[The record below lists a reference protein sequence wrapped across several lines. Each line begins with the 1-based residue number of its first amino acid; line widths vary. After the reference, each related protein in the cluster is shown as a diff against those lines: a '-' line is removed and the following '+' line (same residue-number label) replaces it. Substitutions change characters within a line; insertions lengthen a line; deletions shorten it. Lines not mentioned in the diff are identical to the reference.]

1 MSSIGLKTGRKSCE
15 KLLRSFMPLKENDIL
30 QFDEFELDLT
40 SRTFSR
46 NGAQIPLN
54 PKTFEIL
61 IYLVAN
67 PGRVVTKEEI
77 FKTVWAGSFVEEG
90 NIAQQVSALRR
101 ALGDRATCILTVPGR
116 GYQFAARVQEF
127 PSTDGAP
134 ENRTED
140 VLVQHT
146 HELIQV
152 VVEESFPV
160 PVAAPA
166 PSRASL
172 LSRISHPVVAWSAL
186 GAVLLAGAA
195 TYIWA
200 RFSKPPELRKVMVA
214 DFLNLTGDLTYDLTM
229 KNALEG
235 QIGQTPWI
243 QLMSAG
249 EVNTSLAAMEKP
261 LDTPLLGDTALEVCK
276 RTGYQAM
283 LRPRIES
290 TPEKFGVRMSL
301 DVVNCVTGA
310 TLATYKSTAGSKDE
324 LLGTLDSL
332 SLRAR
337 RKLGEPSKSMD
348 DYRVPFFNATT
359 SSFDALLAYY
369 QGMTLGRK
377 AKFQEA
383 IPYFQKAVEID
394 PKFAWA
400 HSALAITFYNLG
412 DRPKAA
418 EYAQKAFD
426 LTANVSEYERIYIRY
441 TYYLTTLHDLDA
453 TEKEV
458 LEWKRVYPNDMA
470 AWEALT
476 DVEIERG
483 SFPQAIEAGEHALT
497 LVATRAPSAYTVVAR
512 AYMRANRFGDAKRI
526 IAEGQAQGF
535 DSQPSHEILF
545 NIAAIEHDVHGMQHE
560 LDWNKGKPGFYDML
574 GNQGIVAADEG
585 RYQQFEEISKSA
597 IPQGAKEDGAAV
609 ADGMLWEETRIEAE
623 LGREAKAREL
633 LKQVKDHSGIY
644 SAVIEASAGDVA
656 AAEAYLKKP
665 EQYPHGTVEHFVY
678 LPEVKAML
686 ALRHHDPAAAISAL
700 EPAAP
705 YELAAP
711 EVIEVRGDAY
721 LALKQGEKAET
732 EFKKLIANPGLEDP
746 MRPWTVLAHLGLA
759 HALALEGNKPG
770 SKSEYEKFFALW
782 KDADSDLS
790 LLQQARGEYAQLE

>member
-1 MSSIGLKTGRKSCE
+1 MTTNSIYR
-15 KLLRSFMPLKENDIL
+15 
-30 QFDEFELDLT
+30 FDEFELDPA
-40 SRTFSR
+40 SRTFWR
-46 NGAQIPLN
+46 NGAQIPLY
-54 PKTFEIL
+54 PKAFEIL

-67 PGRVVTKEEI
+67 PGRVVTKEEV
-77 FKTVWAGSFVEEG
+77 FKAVWPESFVEEG
-90 NIAQQVSALRR
+90 NLTQQVSFLRK
-101 ALGDRATCILTVPGR
+101 ALGDRSACIVTVPGR
-116 GYQFAARVQEF
+116 GYQFAARVEEAS
-127 PSTDGAP
+127 STD
-134 ENRTED
+134 ESILNETED
-140 VLVQHT
+140 VLVQSVRERT
-146 HELIQV
+146 EV
-152 VVEESFPV
+152 VIEESFPV

-172 LSRISHPVVAWSAL
+172 LSRISHPFVAWSVL
-186 GAVLLAGAA
+186 GVVLLAAAA
-195 TYIWA
+195 TYIWV

-214 DFLNLTGDLTYDLTM
+214 DFLNLTGDPTFDLTM

-249 EVNTSLAAMEKP
+249 EVNTALAAMEKP
-261 LDTPLLGDTALEVCK
+261 PDTPLLGDTALDVCK

-290 TPEKFGVRMSL
+290 SPDKFGTRISM
-301 DVVNCVTGA
+301 DVVNCVTGE
-310 TLATYKSTAGSKDE
+310 TLATYKASAGGKDE
-324 LLGTLDSL
+324 LLGTLDSI
-332 SLRAR
+332 SLRTR

-348 DYRVPFFNATT
+348 DYHVPFFNATT

-383 IPYFQKAVEID
+383 IPFFQKAVDID

-400 HSALAITFYNLG
+400 QSALAITYYNLG

-426 LTANVSEYERIYIRY
+426 LTPNVSEYERIYIRY

-453 TEKEV
+453 TEKEI
-458 LEWKRVYPNDMA
+458 LEWTRVYPNDMA

-483 SFPQAIEAGEHALT
+483 SFPQAIKAGEHALT
-497 LVATRAPSAYTVVAR
+497 LVVARAPSTYTVLAR
-512 AYMRANRFGDAKRI
+512 AYMRANRFGDAKRT
-526 IAEGQAQGF
+526 IAEAQAQGF

-545 NIAAIEHDVHGMQHE
+545 EIATIEHDAQTMQHE
-560 LDWNKGKPGFYDML
+560 VDWNKGKPEFYDMF

-585 RYQQFEEISKSA
+585 RYRQFEDIYKAA
-597 IPQGAKEDGAAV
+597 IPQALKEDGAEV
-609 ADGMLWEETRIEAE
+609 ADSMLWEEIRIEAA

-633 LKQVKDHSGIY
+633 LKLVKDHSAIY

-665 EQYPHGTVEHFVY
+665 EQYPHGTLEHFVY
-678 LPEVKAML
+678 LPEVKALL
-686 ALRHHDPAAAISAL
+686 ALRRGDPATAIAAL
-700 EPAAP
+700 EPTAP

-711 EVIEVRGDAY
+711 EVIAVRGEAY
-721 LALKQGEKAET
+721 LAQKQGEKAEI
-732 EFKKLIANPGLEDP
+732 EFRKLIANPGLEDP
-746 MRPWTVLAHLGLA
+746 VKPWTVLAHLGLA
-759 HALALEGNKPG
+759 RAYSLQGNKAG
-770 SKSEYEKFFALW
+770 SKSEYERFFALW
-782 KDADSDLS
+782 KSADPDVPV
-790 LLQQARGEYAQLE
+790 LQQARREYAWLLGADSRD